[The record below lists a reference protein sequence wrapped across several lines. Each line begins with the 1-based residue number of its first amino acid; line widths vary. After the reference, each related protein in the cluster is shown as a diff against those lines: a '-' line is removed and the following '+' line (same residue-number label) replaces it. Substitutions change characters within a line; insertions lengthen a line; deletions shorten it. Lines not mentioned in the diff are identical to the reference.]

1 MSDNL
6 KIRQPQD
13 PTKINVHESWELD
26 YWSRK
31 FGVSKD
37 ALIQAVAAVG
47 PMVSAVK
54 KHLGL

>member
-1 MSDNL
+1 MPDNL

-13 PTKINVHESWELD
+13 RTKINIHESWELA
-26 YWSRK
+26 YWSK
-31 FGVSKD
+31 ELGVSTVK
-37 ALIQAVAAVG
+37 LTQAVNAVG